1 MTQSRRYPQGNQ
13 DLLGRITAP
22 VNRGLDALRSRL
34 SLSGWE
40 GYKTLIFQ
48 RGALLLVLVYLICG
62 QMIFLYS
69 TSAAGDSL
77 YDQYCEDMQGPLD
90 ASAEDYLAHARE
102 KALGNQEKG
111 QLLSALDRVERR
123 VDALR
128 RRAEEGGYEPWM
140 VRELSYSIAYGTES
154 VYLQRSNA
162 ALAVLLTAL
171 LTAPL
176 WAYERQA
183 GVVPMARSAARGR
196 RGLFRRKAAIAALL
210 SGFVWACV
218 YLRELLYF
226 LREHPC
232 PAPLEA
238 AVQNVDALAG
248 FPVTVTFAQY
258 MAILYLLR
266 LLTLIG
272 VGEASMALG
281 MACSSV
287 ITAYAA
293 SALTLGLPA
302 LLAAMGAEAF
312 TWVSPLIPVSS
323 AELLWA
329 MGGGSLVYA
338 LPWLAWGAAALAAVW
353 ACRRKW
359 VGGGG
364 PAWKYFTMRAGQT
377 GGTMIN

>member
-1 MTQSRRYPQGNQ
+1 MQRGCIAARIMEKETRRPGPAGETEEESAMKRIAA
-13 DLLGRITAP
+13 LL
-22 VNRGLDALRSRL
+22 LALALLL
-34 SLSGWE
+34 SLAACGEGSDAAREAELSFAASAFYRRRTCPCPWRRGRCWAAGPVGPAGPGRASRPLGGHDPE
-40 GYKTLIFQ
+40 PPLSPGEPGPAGPDHRPGKPGTGRSPIPAVPQRLGGYKTLIFQ

-183 GVVPMARSAARGR
+183 GVVPMARSAAGDGGGCSAGR
-196 RGLFRRKAAIAALL
+196 PPSRR
-210 SGFVWACV
+210 F
-218 YLRELLYF
+218 
-226 LREHPC
+226 
-232 PAPLEA
+232 
-238 AVQNVDALAG
+238 
-248 FPVTVTFAQY
+248 
-258 MAILYLLR
+258 
-266 LLTLIG
+266 
-272 VGEASMALG
+272 
-281 MACSSV
+281 
-287 ITAYAA
+287 
-293 SALTLGLPA
+293 SA
-302 LLAAMGAEAF
+302 
-312 TWVSPLIPVSS
+312 VSS
-323 AELLWA
+323 
-329 MGGGSLVYA
+329 
-338 LPWLAWGAAALAAVW
+338 
-353 ACRRKW
+353 
-359 VGGGG
+359 G
-364 PAWKYFTMRAGQT
+364 PASTCGSCSTFSGSIPARRRWRRRCRTWTPWRGSR
-377 GGTMIN
+377 

>member
-1 MTQSRRYPQGNQ
+1 M
-13 DLLGRITAP
+13 
-22 VNRGLDALRSRL
+22 
-34 SLSGWE
+34 
-40 GYKTLIFQ
+40 
-48 RGALLLVLVYLICG
+48 LVYLICG

-338 LPWLAWGAAALAAVW
+338 LPWLAWGAAALAAVL
-353 ACRRKW
+353 ACRGKW
-359 VGGGG
+359 VGGSG
-364 PAWKYFTMRAGQT
+364 PPENFSIKFFHKDCTNGRDYDRLTA
-377 GGTMIN
+377 

>member
-1 MTQSRRYPQGNQ
+1 M
-13 DLLGRITAP
+13 
-22 VNRGLDALRSRL
+22 
-34 SLSGWE
+34 
-40 GYKTLIFQ
+40 
-48 RGALLLVLVYLICG
+48 LVYLICG

-329 MGGGSLVYA
+329 MGGGRRTRLEIFYHEGFTNGRDYDKLTKKVGRPTAKRGPFLLCYA
-338 LPWLAWGAAALAAVW
+338 LHNRMGRSVQ
-353 ACRRKW
+353 RRKPYEETDISD
-359 VGGGG
+359 VHGPVPDAVGCAHGVRGGGG
-364 PAWKYFTMRAGQT
+364 GRPL
-377 GGTMIN
+377 